1 MFPGPSQTFAHRTNG
16 RRSKHV
22 ESQREALMFGIGIDD
37 LQIDGVTYVG
47 IVVQSEIN
55 VIQNSLKID
64 SYDGR
69 GYSSVIDY
77 EGNYIVNI
85 NRVSSMGKQ
94 GTSLNSYQTE

>member
-1 MFPGPSQTFAHRTNG
+1 
-16 RRSKHV
+16 
-22 ESQREALMFGIGIDD
+22 MFGIGIDD

-85 NRVSSMGKQ
+85 NRFLPWGNRE
-94 GTSLNSYQTE
+94 TSLNSCQTE